1 MSAFEKEVLLAIQ
14 NEEFICLRA
23 GSWTHL
29 SQYEW
34 SRLVREG
41 KTGSLTQK
49 IGICWNLQ
57 HAGHNEHCV
66 GMREAHPPKLLD
78 RQPQSQHLHRSWGL
92 VSFWLS
98 CICQS
103 WVSVFRSRCRAS
115 SWPWRPTTHN
125 PTRAGNRCKDP
136 FESWESKTRF
146 FSQFPFCVRSPVG
159 VQLRSVC
166 CVVELDIIDKLSY
179 KSSCQ
184 HLSAL

>member
-1 MSAFEKEVLLAIQ
+1 MSAFEKEVLLEIQ

-41 KTGSLTQK
+41 ENRKLNPK
-49 IGICWNLQ
+49 NWNLLESPAHWTQ
-57 HAGHNEHCV
+57 WTFV

-115 SWPWRPTTHN
+115 SWPRRPTTHN

-159 VQLRSVC
+159 VQLCSVC